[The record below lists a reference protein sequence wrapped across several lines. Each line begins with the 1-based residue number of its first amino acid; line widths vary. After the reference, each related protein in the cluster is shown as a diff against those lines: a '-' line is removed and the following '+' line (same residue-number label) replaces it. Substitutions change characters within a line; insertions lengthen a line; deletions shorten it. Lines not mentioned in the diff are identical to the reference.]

1 VEGRALPKKGRG
13 DLAHLDQ
20 RRSAC
25 EGKAGVAKGVA
36 RCVDEKLSRQFGH
49 RHHRLLEAEFDRPK
63 GGGATYPCAGR
74 NIAASMP
81 HLKVLN
87 APRLAHVPPR
97 AHDDFVNFPDFFQPG
112 RGTERRFPA
121 MMMQL
126 SASRLPTRSHRA
138 KVSTTMI
145 SQRAFVAGSVTLL
158 ATPLAV
164 LAQQPRKVPRIGV
177 LASRSPEEPGPSE
190 GFRQGLR
197 ELG

>member
-1 VEGRALPKKGRG
+1 
-13 DLAHLDQ
+13 
-20 RRSAC
+20 
-25 EGKAGVAKGVA
+25 
-36 RCVDEKLSRQFGH
+36 
-49 RHHRLLEAEFDRPK
+49 
-63 GGGATYPCAGR
+63 
-74 NIAASMP
+74 MP

-87 APRLAHVPPR
+87 APRLAHVPPG

-112 RGTERRFPA
+112 RGTERRFPV
-121 MMMQL
+121 MMQL
-126 SASRLPTRSHRA
+126 SASRLRRVRTAPKSQ
-138 KVSTTMI
+138 TTMI

-158 ATPLAV
+158 ATPLAA